1 MLLIGSSL
9 PAPSFGFLTQSHICK
24 GNFRSIRDIH
34 TFPQIRLW
42 RKWIEDV
49 LKWKKIHKYSKFSV
63 IRQCLLLQLLLQ
75 YKTLSYYRE
84 LGLFNSKSTGRE
96 SFTFSRLQIHFR
108 FFLTLW
114 NFQKLLF
121 WKELKRY
128 ERFTVEALF
137 FFGICHMIFDLYPTF
152 LSQHSLALIINFRS
166 DWQPKWNNLM

>member
-9 PAPSFGFLTQSHICK
+9 PAPSFGFLTQYHICK

-49 LKWKKIHKYSKFSV
+49 LKWKKKSQVLIQRIFS
-63 IRQCLLLQLLLQ
+63 
-75 YKTLSYYRE
+75 
-84 LGLFNSKSTGRE
+84 NSTGRE

-108 FFLTLW
+108 FFLILW

-128 ERFTVEALF
+128 ESFTVEASF